1 MKYSAAIRS
10 VYSGFRSTA
19 CIASLAQEPR
29 FDTPAIFRTKIRT
42 TGINISRTFHIKGR
56 LSIYA
61 ESMMR
66 KTQPGRKVIHS
77 VLSVKPAE
85 FTVSYHQIP
94 SP

>member
-1 MKYSAAIRS
+1 MKYSAGIRS
-10 VYSGFRSTA
+10 VYFGFRSTA

-29 FDTPAIFRTKIRT
+29 FDTQFSERRT

-61 ESMMR
+61 ERMMR

-77 VLSVKPAE
+77 VLSLKPAE